1 VGGPEIAART
11 PATLPN
17 APGARPGSPPSRRTG
32 GLAGP
37 VHEFVPGRGNWPVWL
52 PVLAAAAAFPL
63 VVTSEYLL
71 NIGVLAG
78 IYVVLASSLNI
89 TNGYTGLF
97 SFGHAAFYG
106 IGAYTAAILA
116 TRAGLPFW
124 LTLPLAGV
132 VAGAVGAAIA
142 LPALRLK
149 GIFLALVTIGFQ
161 EIWYLVTMNWIAL
174 TRGPM
179 GIPGIPPASILGVEV
194 QGNRGYFYLVL
205 ALDVVVIFVISRVAT
220 SRVGRALVAM
230 REDELAAS
238 ASGVSPVRFK
248 VLAFAL
254 ATFFAG
260 VAGGFFAHHA
270 RFVSADSFRLDETFV
285 ILTMLIVGGMGSIVG
300 PVAGAVFLV
309 ILPEA
314 SRVLAEYRGVVYG
327 VILIGVILFRPH
339 GIAGV
344 PGLIQ
349 PRGAAPPPERAEP
362 EAAADDEAAA
372 EAGAAAPERDPA

>member
-1 VGGPEIAART
+1 VAV
-11 PATLPN
+11 L
-17 APGARPGSPPSRRTG
+17 
-32 GLAGP
+32 
-37 VHEFVPGRGNWPVWL
+37 HEFVPGRSNWPVWT
-52 PVLAAAAAFPL
+52 PVLVAAAVFPL

-71 NIGVLAG
+71 NIAVLAG

-89 TNGYTGLF
+89 TNGYAGLF

-116 TRAGLPFW
+116 TRASLPFW

-132 VAGAVGAAIA
+132 VAGCVGAVIA
-142 LPALRLK
+142 LPALRLR

-161 EIWYLVTMNWIAL
+161 EITYLVTMNWISL

-179 GIPGIPPASILGVEV
+179 GIPKIPPASLLGVEV
-194 QGNRGYFYLVL
+194 QGNRGYVYLVL
-205 ALDVVVIFVISRVAT
+205 VLDVIVIFVVSRLVT

-230 REDELAAS
+230 REDELAA
-238 ASGVSPVRFK
+238 AACGVSPVRSK
-248 VLAFAL
+248 VLAFVV

-285 ILTMLIVGGMGSIVG
+285 ILTMLIVGGMGSVVG
-300 PVAGAVFLV
+300 PVLGAVFLV

-339 GIAGV
+339 GIAGM

-349 PRGAAPPPERAEP
+349 PLGARPPEREEP
-362 EAAADDEAAA
+362 GPPALDETVT
-372 EAGAAAPERDPA
+372 AGAAVEERKT